1 MGPNNKS
8 LSKSKQISFLNITVS
23 KSTKGFYSFEDN
35 QVNIIKALN
44 SPLGSEGT
52 SHITRAVV
60 KETSGKDTLDGGP
73 GTSSKVLTC
82 IEGVLSFP
90 EKNMQF

>member
-1 MGPNNKS
+1 M
-8 LSKSKQISFLNITVS
+8 
-23 KSTKGFYSFEDN
+23 
-35 QVNIIKALN
+35 
-44 SPLGSEGT
+44 GSEGT

-90 EKNMQF
+90 EKDEYGIKNIDRLSRHFLDKKVHYAWKTME